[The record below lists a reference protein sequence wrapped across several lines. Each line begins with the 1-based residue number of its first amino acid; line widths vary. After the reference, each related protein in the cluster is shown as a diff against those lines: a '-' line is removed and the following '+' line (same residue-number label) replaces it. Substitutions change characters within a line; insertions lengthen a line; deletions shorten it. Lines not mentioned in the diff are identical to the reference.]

1 MKLRILAMASAALLL
16 AGCATTEK
24 AGAAAIIGETKIPSS
39 LVTNQVNEVRVD
51 IENTSLELLQDL
63 PTMTLLS
70 QMVIDRLVLE
80 EILKVAVA
88 DMNIEVTDAEVG
100 EYRDFVFRNYGEAE
114 VKAQLASRN
123 GVAEKYVDAYMY
135 DILVQRDIMNEL
147 APGMPEQVQAAA
159 LYKFLSGIAEDL
171 RVEVSPRYGTWNSE
185 VMQSVLGENF
195 LSTTNATQ
203 QAQ

>member
-24 AGAAAIIGETKIPSS
+24 AGAAAVIGETKIPSS
-39 LVTNQVNEVRVD
+39 VVTNQVNEVRVD

-123 GVAEKYVDAYMY
+123 GVAEKYVDAYMH
-135 DILVQRDIMNEL
+135 DILVQRDIMDEL
-147 APGMPEQVQAAA
+147 APGMPEEVQAAA
-159 LYKFLSGIAEDL
+159 LYKYLSGIAEDL
-171 RVEVSPRYGTWNSE
+171 RVEVSPRYGTWDSE

>member
-1 MKLRILAMASAALLL
+1 MASAALLL

-39 LVTNQVNEVRVD
+39 VVTNQVNEVRVD
-51 IENTSLELLQDL
+51 IENTSLELLPDL

-123 GVAEKYVDAYMY
+123 GVAEKYVDAYMH

-147 APGMPEQVQAAA
+147 APGMPEEVQAAA

>member
-24 AGAAAIIGETKIPSS
+24 AGAAAVIGETKIPSS
-39 LVTNQVNEVRVD
+39 VVTNQVNEVRVD

-123 GVAEKYVDAYMY
+123 GVAEKYVDAYMH

-147 APGMPEQVQAAA
+147 APGMPEEVQAAA
-159 LYKFLSGIAEDL
+159 LYKYLSGIAEDL
-171 RVEVSPRYGTWNSE
+171 RVEVSPRYGTWDSE

>member
-135 DILVQRDIMNEL
+135 DILVQRDIMNDL
-147 APGMPEQVQAAA
+147 APGMPEEVQAAA
-159 LYKFLSGIAEDL
+159 LYKYLSGIAKDL
-171 RVEVSPRYGTWNSE
+171 KVEVSPRYGTWDSE

>member
-24 AGAAAIIGETKIPSS
+24 AGAAAVIGETKIPSS
-39 LVTNQVNEVRVD
+39 VVTNQVNEVRVD

-147 APGMPEQVQAAA
+147 APGMPEEVQAAA
-159 LYKFLSGIAEDL
+159 LYKYLSGIAEDL

>member
-147 APGMPEQVQAAA
+147 APGMPEEVQAAA
-159 LYKFLSGIAEDL
+159 LYKYLSGIAKDL
-171 RVEVSPRYGTWNSE
+171 KVEVSPRYGTWDSE

>member
-100 EYRDFVFRNYGEAE
+100 EYRDFVFRNYGESE

-147 APGMPEQVQAAA
+147 APGMPEEVQAAA
-159 LYKFLSGIAEDL
+159 LYKYLSGIAKDL
-171 RVEVSPRYGTWNSE
+171 KVEVSPRYGTWDSE